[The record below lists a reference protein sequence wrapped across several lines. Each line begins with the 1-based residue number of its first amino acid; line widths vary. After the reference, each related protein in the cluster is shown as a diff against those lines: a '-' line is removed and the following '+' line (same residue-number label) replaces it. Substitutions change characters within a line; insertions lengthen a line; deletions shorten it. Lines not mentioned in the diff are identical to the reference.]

1 MNKITIARTVTG
13 LMVLT
18 SVGLAYYLGQ
28 QQGRQQAHESASS
41 DSDAMSASGVTLKA
55 GDIDRKT
62 GKRILYWHDPM
73 VPGQRFDKP
82 GKSPY
87 MDMPLSPV

>member
-18 SVGLAYYLGQ
+18 SVGLAHYLGQ

-41 DSDAMSASGVTLKA
+41 DSDAMSASVSRSRRATSTGRPAAHTLLARPDGA
-55 GDIDRKT
+55 GT
-62 GKRILYWHDPM
+62 AL
-73 VPGQRFDKP
+73 DKP